1 MNTPSVDLGS
11 IPRLPDDHPVIVA
24 FSARRDLCAK
34 PAAASPLLAS
44 PADAEPA
51 ATGLKITITIAP
63 VTAK

>member
-11 IPRLPDDHPVIVA
+11 IPKLAADDPVIIA

-34 PAAASPLLAS
+34 PAAASPPAAS